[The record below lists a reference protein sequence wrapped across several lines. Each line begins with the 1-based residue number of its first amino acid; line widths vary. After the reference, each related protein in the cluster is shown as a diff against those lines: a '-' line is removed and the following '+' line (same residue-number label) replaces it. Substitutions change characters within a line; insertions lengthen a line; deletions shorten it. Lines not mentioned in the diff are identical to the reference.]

1 MATYLDDLTGLLNK
15 TKLDLVEID
24 RQIAAQGDQQE
35 YTAGGETT
43 KLIPRN
49 TLYAEKARLEKRQVE
64 LMQEI
69 RKEQAN
75 PQQQFAQSFRI
86 YVR

>member
-1 MATYLDDLTGLLNK
+1 MATYLDDLIGLLNK
-15 TKLDLVEID
+15 TESDLVEID
-24 RQIAAQGDQQE
+24 KQIAAQGDQQE

-75 PQQQFAQSFRI
+75 PQQLAAQS
-86 YVR
+86 YLVHVR